1 MGVVRGYSKGHRAG
15 DIFGRQRAA
24 GHARAPHRS
33 STPESVSG
41 HALARVRESSG
52 NRHEAHY
59 QRIGRLDRARL
70 CQPRKW
76 YAAVDA
82 LNGTICIRG
91 GGFGG
96 DRFLGDAMCYTFPME
111 LTHDN
116 QRSLRDVA
124 EPIYREATSVGF
136 VITLGTGWDV
146 LEEDNSKRVT
156 SYVWLHLDF
165 TDERHWHTRFELPEF
180 LDNPAQW
187 FRTDA
192 DKLRFNI

>member
-1 MGVVRGYSKGHRAG
+1 
-15 DIFGRQRAA
+15 
-24 GHARAPHRS
+24 
-33 STPESVSG
+33 
-41 HALARVRESSG
+41 
-52 NRHEAHY
+52 
-59 QRIGRLDRARL
+59 
-70 CQPRKW
+70 
-76 YAAVDA
+76 
-82 LNGTICIRG
+82 
-91 GGFGG
+91 
-96 DRFLGDAMCYTFPME
+96 MCYTFPME

-165 TDERHWHTRFELPEF
+165 TDERYWHTRFELPEF